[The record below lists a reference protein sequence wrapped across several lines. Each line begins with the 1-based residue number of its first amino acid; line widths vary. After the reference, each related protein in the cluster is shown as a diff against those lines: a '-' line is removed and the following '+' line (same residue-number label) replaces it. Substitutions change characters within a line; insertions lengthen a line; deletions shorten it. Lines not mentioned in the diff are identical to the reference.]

1 MRRVKLTIAYDG
13 TAYCGFQIQPN
24 GITIQAVMED
34 ALGQLLQ
41 AVSYTHLTLPT
52 TPYV

>member
-1 MRRVKLTIAYDG
+1 MGTPHPDSFGARDTLELGGRTLEIFRVEA
-13 TAYCGFQIQPN
+13 
-24 GITIQAVMED
+24 
-34 ALGQLLQ
+34 LQ